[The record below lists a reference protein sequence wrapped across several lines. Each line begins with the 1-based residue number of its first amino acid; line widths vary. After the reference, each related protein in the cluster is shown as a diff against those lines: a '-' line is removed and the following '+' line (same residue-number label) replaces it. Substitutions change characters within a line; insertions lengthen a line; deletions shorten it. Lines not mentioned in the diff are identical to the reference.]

1 MATTRYLVV
10 VYVVTAGLHEDD
22 LGCDE
27 EETVLLAWVVVDITN
42 CKVVAV
48 HTSVVKP
55 RSADVNEN
63 LLSEV
68 ARNQYG
74 LTEELIKD
82 GQPLENVL
90 EELDQFAKAKL
101 SSETGRS
108 FHVITD
114 GQLHLRQVLHPEA
127 SNKGI
132 QLPEYF
138 NTFYDLRKEFRKF
151 YRNNDIQTIEDAINY
166 LSIEGDAS
174 ADCAVQ
180 KVQNMAQIIIRLITD
195 VCVQKL
201 IRSPK
206 LKDSSVVLFNEVK
219 RAGSLV
225 LTIQSK
231 CLFLWTYLTE

>member
-1 MATTRYLVV
+1 M
-10 VYVVTAGLHEDD
+10 
-22 LGCDE
+22 
-27 EETVLLAWVVVDITN
+27 TN
-42 CKVVAV
+42 FWSINSKVVAV
-48 HTSVVKP
+48 HTNVVKP

-63 LLSEV
+63 ILSEV
-68 ARNQYG
+68 ARNKYG
-74 LTEELIKD
+74 LTEEMIKN

-108 FHVITD
+108 FHLITD

-132 QLPEYF
+132 PLPEYF

-151 YRNNDIQTIEDAINY
+151 YRNNDIQTIDDIINY
-166 LSIEGDAS
+166 LCIEGDAS

-195 VCVQKL
+195 EVQNPNTQKSVLLTDVKIGIGEHRHSSRQFL
-201 IRSPK
+201 IPMVIPADIS
-206 LKDSSVVLFNEVK
+206 D
-219 RAGSLV
+219 
-225 LTIQSK
+225 
-231 CLFLWTYLTE
+231 